1 VRFVADENAIADVDA
16 ILGQLVHLGKQRRRI
31 DDDAVADDARDA
43 RVQDARRNQPQNELR
58 AVHEHGVARVVSALI
73 ARDDREM
80 RREEIDDL
88 AFPFVAPLRAQH
100 NEIHK
105 RRRILLSTASRR
117 ATAEHAEIAE
127 KYFDADVTVPEKY
140 SSAISAISAVT
151 FPRTSISPILVDV
164 ILLDGSS
171 LTIEQLIAIADRG
184 EPIALSDV
192 ARERVRASR
201 AVVERRARRDE
212 PAYGIHTG

>member
-1 VRFVADENAIADVDA
+1 SD
-16 ILGQLVHLGKQRRRI
+16 L
-31 DDDAVADDARDA
+31 
-43 RVQDARRNQPQNELR
+43 
-58 AVHEHGVARVVSALI
+58 EHGVAGVVSALI

-127 KYFDADVTVPEKY
+127 KYF
-140 SSAISAISAVT
+140 SMISAVHAAPVLIT
-151 FPRTSISPILVDV
+151 PTSPYSRNIPLRSLRSPR
-164 ILLDGSS
+164 LLS
-171 LTIEQLIAIADRG
+171 L
-184 EPIALSDV
+184 
-192 ARERVRASR
+192 
-201 AVVERRARRDE
+201 ARRYH
-212 PAYGIHTG
+212 PYLST